1 MGAPTYDDA
10 NVMLKCAELYNQLD
24 LGDTSQWVFHPDFP
38 TSHKAFIEQFPKES
52 DRYAEFRRY
61 VGYFETIGTL
71 WKNGLFNEE
80 LLFDWLLI
88 PWDRLSDIVIGIREE
103 AGIKRLWENFE
114 ALGARQAE
122 LNP

>member
-1 MGAPTYDDA
+1 MGTPTYEDA
-10 NVMLKCAELYNQLD
+10 NVMLKCAELFNQMNLSNTAGWIFD
-24 LGDTSQWVFHPDFP
+24 PDFP
-38 TSHKAFIEQFPKES
+38 TDHKTFLEQNPRGS
-52 DRYAEFRRY
+52 DRYSEFSRY
-61 VGYFETIGTL
+61 IGYFETLGTL

-88 PWDRLSDIVIGIREE
+88 PWDRLSDIVIGERER
-103 AGIKRLWENFE
+103 AGVKRLWENFE